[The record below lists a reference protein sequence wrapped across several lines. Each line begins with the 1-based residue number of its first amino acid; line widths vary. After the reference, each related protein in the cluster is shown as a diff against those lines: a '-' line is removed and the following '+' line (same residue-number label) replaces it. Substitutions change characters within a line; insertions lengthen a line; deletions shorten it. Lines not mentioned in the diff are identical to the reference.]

1 MIIRIKNLRL
11 RAIVGVNPWERTE
24 PQAVIINLEVEFD
37 GQEAARSDNL
47 EDTIDY
53 RTISKKVIELVEN
66 SQYQLIETLAGN
78 VLRTVMED
86 KRICRARVEVDKPN
100 AVKSA
105 DSTSV
110 ELEVKSGTQK

>member
-11 RAIVGVNPWERTE
+11 RAIVGVNPWERTD

-37 GQEAARSDNL
+37 GQEAEHSDNL

-53 RTISKKVIELVEN
+53 RTISKKVIELVEK

-86 KRICRARVEVDKPN
+86 KRIWRARVEVDKPN

-110 ELEVKSGTQK
+110 ELEVNNGTKR